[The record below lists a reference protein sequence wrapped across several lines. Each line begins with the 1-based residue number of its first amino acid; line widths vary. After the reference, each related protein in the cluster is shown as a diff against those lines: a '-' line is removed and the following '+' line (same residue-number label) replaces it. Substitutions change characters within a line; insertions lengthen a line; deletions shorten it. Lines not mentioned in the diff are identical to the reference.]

1 MSDVL
6 LKWTLPIR
14 SIDVMLVCIG
24 MGVDRF
30 NADAKELLAG
40 PVQRSKITPL
50 MVPLA
55 GADF

>member
-1 MSDVL
+1 
-6 LKWTLPIR
+6 
-14 SIDVMLVCIG
+14 

-40 PVQRSKITPL
+40 AVQRSKIAPL